1 MLLLSWI
8 APGGGRGIV
17 TLDLLN
23 CTEVRSAPSPTH
35 REASDDVGTIA
46 ARDQSREAVQE
57 GDAELVQILSPFHL
71 LYADGVERLGAES
84 PRERVR
90 WVNAIWYV
98 QMLLWFQVSSDQFY
112 ISQGDFESFRY
123 GT

>member
-23 CTEVRSAPSPTH
+23 CTEVKSAPSPMH
-35 REASDDVGTIA
+35 REATDDVGTMA
-46 ARDQSREAVQE
+46 AKDQSREAVDE
-57 GDAELVQILSPFHL
+57 AEAELVQILSPFHL
-71 LYADGVERLGAES
+71 LYTDGVERLGAES

-90 WVNAIWYV
+90 WVNAIW
-98 QMLLWFQVSSDQFY
+98 
-112 ISQGDFESFRY
+112 
-123 GT
+123 